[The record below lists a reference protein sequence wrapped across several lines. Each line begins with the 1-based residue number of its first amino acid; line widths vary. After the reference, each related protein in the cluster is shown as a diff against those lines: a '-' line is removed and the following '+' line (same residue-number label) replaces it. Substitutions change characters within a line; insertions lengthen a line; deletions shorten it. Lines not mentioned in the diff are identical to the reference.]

1 MVTLTNDTTSTPEPN
16 ASGRPD
22 LASSTSVN
30 LGSLLAAIAEELSR
44 RSDPAAKAALADGV
58 AEVGRAIGR
67 SWAWQPGSA
76 QQNWTAN
83 GAAADWTTTDWSTN
97 DWTTDDWTTEDWTT
111 TDWTEREPA
120 THQSTPSYERQ
131 LTMFAIREAKP
142 GAQWKGLLDATWPAY
157 RAWYLSEGETRRPK
171 INVCADMLAK
181 HMPELVPTWKKMV
194 ELGGGDELVARFLTG
209 WDLPQFAPGC
219 SQAVLTGERPILV
232 RNYDYNADLWERVV
246 LSTQFSDHKVIGT
259 SDCLWGLLDG
269 MNDAGLMV
277 SLAFGG
283 RPGSGEGFA
292 VPMVVR
298 YVLETC
304 ATVQQAKDK
313 LDGIPMAMAYNLTIA
328 DAHGETITAYV
339 APDAAPEYRPLPAA
353 TNHRGQTPEYPD
365 HARQLRSVERHELLL
380 QSIDEGIDREELADS
395 FMAEPLRAENFTG
408 GFGTLYTAIYRPDQ
422 KSVEYRWPDSAFIRT
437 FDESS
442 AQADFVLRST
452 DSADVA

>member
-1 MVTLTNDTTSTPEPN
+1 MVTLTNDTRTSATTTPLER
-16 ASGRPD
+16 SD
-22 LASSTSVN
+22 LRSTTSID
-30 LGSLLAAIAEELSR
+30 LGSLLSAIAEELSR

-67 SWAWQPGSA
+67 SWAWQPGSTG
-76 QQNWTAN
+76 QNWSAGDSATDW
-83 GAAADWTTTDWSTN
+83 AATDWSTN
-97 DWTTDDWTTEDWTT
+97 DWTTADWA
-111 TDWTEREPA
+111 TDSPA
-120 THQSTPSYERQ
+120 MAPNQSTIGYHRQ
-131 LTMFAIREAKP
+131 LTMFGIREQKP

-157 RAWYLSEGETRRPK
+157 RAWYLSEGEAKRPTLK
-171 INVCADMLAK
+171 VSADRLAK

-194 ELGGGDELVARFLTG
+194 ELSGGDQLVARFLTG

-219 SQAVLTGERPILV
+219 SQAVLTGEHPILV

-246 LSTQFSDHKVIGT
+246 LSTQFGKYKVIGT
-259 SDCLWGLLDG
+259 SDCLFGLLDG

-292 VPMVVR
+292 VPTVVR

-328 DAHGETITAYV
+328 DADGESVTAYV
-339 APDAAPEYRPLPAA
+339 APDAAPEYRPLAAA

-380 QSIDEGIDREELADS
+380 ESIEEGIDREALADS
-395 FMAEPLRAENFTG
+395 FMDEPLRAEKFTA

-422 KSVEYRWPDSAFIRT
+422 KSVEYRWPDSSFVRT
-437 FDESS
+437 FDDSS
-442 AQADFVLRST
+442 TQADFVLRST
-452 DSADVA
+452 EQADVA